1 MSQEYREEVM
11 FYMTMLFYDKFLQNK
26 FIVMD
31 EYYAVIQDIVD
42 DYILNFDKTSKGLME
57 SIEDYLKDKEND
69 LIDLADNC
77 TEDY

>member
-11 FYMTMLFYDKFLQNK
+11 FYMTMMFYDKFLQNK

-42 DYILNFDKTSKGLME
+42 DYILNFDKNYKGIME
-57 SIEDYLKDKEND
+57 SIEDYLKDKESD
-69 LIDLADNC
+69 LIDLADSC
-77 TEDY
+77 VDVY

>member
-1 MSQEYREEVM
+1 MSREYREEVM

-42 DYILNFDKTSKGLME
+42 DYILNFDNKHKGLME

-69 LIDLADNC
+69 LVDLVDVC
-77 TEDY
+77 TDVY